1 MFERGDRVYCSD
13 KKVKGTVKI
22 VKNESNQYPV
32 VVIFDNGQEDT
43 YKKSGKRLKSGNLVL
58 FKVTEQATTTEP
70 NSEIIPGL
78 GKVFTLSCGT
88 RVLKTLE
95 NTHIILPQTSN
106 L

>member
-13 KKVKGTVKI
+13 KKVKGTVRI

-32 VVIFDNGQEDT
+32 VVFFDNDQEDT
-43 YKKSGKRLKSGNLVL
+43 YKKSGKRLESGNPVL
-58 FKVTEQATTTEP
+58 SKVTEQATTTEP

-88 RVLKTLE
+88 RILKTLE

>member
-1 MFERGDRVYCSD
+1 MFERGDRVYCSG

-43 YKKSGKRLKSGNLVL
+43 YKKSGKRLESGNPVL
-58 FKVTEQATTTEP
+58 SKVTEQATTTEP

-88 RVLKTLE
+88 RILKTLE

>member
-22 VKNESNQYPV
+22 VKNESNHYPV

-43 YKKSGKRLKSGNLVL
+43 YKKSGKRLESGNPVL
-58 FKVTEQATTTEP
+58 SKVTEQATTTEP
-70 NSEIIPGL
+70 NSEIVLGL

-88 RVLKTLE
+88 RILKTLE

>member
-22 VKNESNQYPV
+22 VKNESSQYPV
-32 VVIFDNGQEDT
+32 VVIFDDGQKDT
-43 YKKSGKRLKSGNLVL
+43 YKKSGKRLESGNPVL
-58 FKVTEQATTTEP
+58 SKVTEQATTTEP

-88 RVLKTLE
+88 RILKTLE